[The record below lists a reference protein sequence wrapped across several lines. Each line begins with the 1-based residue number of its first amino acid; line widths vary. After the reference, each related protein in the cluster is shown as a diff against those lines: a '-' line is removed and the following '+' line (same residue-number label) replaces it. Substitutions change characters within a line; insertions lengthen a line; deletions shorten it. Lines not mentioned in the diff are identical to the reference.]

1 MEKIIVIIFIIIL
14 FILLICDNNENFNNN
29 CSNNIN
35 NDINNNINNDINNKI
50 TFIIP
55 TIGRKT
61 LSESV
66 KSLQK
71 QTNPDWNAIIIFDG
85 IKSNIKLDDP
95 RIKIIEI
102 DKKGKDKNSAGL
114 VRNNGI
120 KLVKTKWI
128 GFLDDDDYI
137 ADDYVEKFYEEL
149 KLNPDLDVLI
159 YRMKDKENIFPELET
174 DNFYLNHVGIS
185 FIINNKIFNNNL
197 EFIPSSSED
206 FDYLD
211 RIRTNKYKIIISPS
225 IKYFVRSNGDFGD
238 INKFKNIKGKRI
250 LINY

>member
-1 MEKIIVIIFIIIL
+1 MEKIIIIIL
-14 FILLICDNNENFNNN
+14 LVILLILLICDTNENF
-29 CSNNIN
+29 IDL
-35 NDINNNINNDINNKI
+35 NDHNKI

-61 LSESV
+61 LYESI

-71 QTNPDWNAIIIFDG
+71 QTNPNWNAIIIFDG
-85 IKSNIKLDDP
+85 IKSNIDINDS

-102 DKKGKDKNSAGL
+102 DKKGRDKNSAGL

-120 KLVKTKWI
+120 KLVNTKWI
-128 GFLDDDDYI
+128 GFLDDDDYL
-137 ADDYVEKFYEEL
+137 ADDYVEIFYKEL
-149 KLNPDLDVLI
+149 EQHPDLDVLI
-159 YRMKDKENIFPELET
+159 YRMKDKENILPELET

-185 FIINNKIFNNNL
+185 FIINKKIFDNNL

-211 RIRTNKYKIIISPS
+211 RIRTNKYKIIISPH
-225 IKYFVRSNGDFGD
+225 IKYFVRSNGEFGD
-238 INKFKNIKGKRI
+238 IDKYKNILGKRI

>member
-1 MEKIIVIIFIIIL
+1 MEKFIII
-14 FILLICDNNENFNNN
+14 ILLFVLVMILISDINENFNNT
-29 CSNNIN
+29 NI
-35 NDINNNINNDINNKI
+35 DTNKI

-61 LSESV
+61 LSESI

-71 QTNPDWNAIIIFDG
+71 QTNPNWNAIIIFDG
-85 IKSNIKLDDP
+85 IKSNIDIDEP

-102 DKKGKDKNSAGL
+102 EKKGKDKNSAGL

-120 KLVKTKWI
+120 KLVNTKWI
-128 GFLDDDDYI
+128 GFLDDDDYL

-159 YRMKDKENIFPELET
+159 YRMKDKDNIFPELET

-185 FIINNKIFNNNL
+185 FIINKKIFDNKL

-211 RIRTNKYKIIISPS
+211 RIRTNKYKIVISPS
-225 IKYFVRSNGDFGD
+225 IKYFVRSNGEFGD
-238 INKFKNIKGKRI
+238 IKKYKNIEGKRV

>member
-1 MEKIIVIIFIIIL
+1 MEIIVLILIIVF
-14 FILLICDNNENFNNN
+14 LLILRCDNNENFNVMHQK
-29 CSNNIN
+29 NNIMHNKLDN
-35 NDINNNINNDINNKI
+35 NLNII

-61 LSESV
+61 LAESI

-71 QTNPDWNAIIIFDG
+71 QTNPNWKAIIIFDG
-85 IKSNIKLDDP
+85 IKSTININDP

-102 DKKGKDKNSAGL
+102 DKKGRDKNSAGL

-120 KLVKTKWI
+120 KLVNTKWI
-128 GFLDDDDYI
+128 GFLDDDDYL
-137 ADDYVEKFYEEL
+137 ADDYVETFYKEL
-149 KLNPDLDVLI
+149 DLHSDLDVLI
-159 YRMKDKENIFPELET
+159 YRMTDKENIFPELET

-185 FIINNKIFNNNL
+185 FIINKKIIDNNL

-211 RIRTNKYKIIISPS
+211 RIRSNKYKIIISPH
-225 IKYFVRSNGDFGD
+225 IKYFVRSNGEFGD
-238 INKFKNIKGKRI
+238 IDKYKNIKGKRI